1 MNSRSS
7 QTSDDAQPVL
17 RRARNADG
25 KAVRDL
31 VFSILEEYG
40 LPTDP
45 DGIDADL
52 WDIEANYDAVGGV
65 FFVVQAADGR
75 IIGSVAIAPMPD
87 GGCELRKMYLA
98 RSHRGRRLGKLLLE
112 TAITQARR
120 MNAARITLETAA
132 VLKEAIG
139 LYRSYGFK
147 PFDAPHLCF
156 RCDQAYALD
165 LVRRQTG
172 P

>member
-1 MNSRSS
+1 MDSRS
-7 QTSDDAQPVL
+7 QRAFDDTQPTL
-17 RRARNADG
+17 RRAGNADG

-31 VFSILEEYG
+31 VFSILDEYG

-45 DGIDADL
+45 GGIDADL
-52 WDIEANYDAVGGV
+52 WDIEAHYDAVGGV
-65 FFVVQAADGR
+65 FFVLQTAEGGIV
-75 IIGSVAIAPMPD
+75 GSVALAPMSD
-87 GGCELRKMYLA
+87 GGCELRKMYVA
-98 RSHRGRRLGKLLLE
+98 RSHRGSGLGRLLLE
-112 TAITQARR
+112 TAIAEARR
-120 MNAARITLETAA
+120 MNATRITLETAA

-156 RCDQAYALD
+156 RCDQAYALE
-165 LVRRQTG
+165 LIRRQTG

>member
-1 MNSRSS
+1 
-7 QTSDDAQPVL
+7 
-17 RRARNADG
+17 
-25 KAVRDL
+25 
-31 VFSILEEYG
+31 VFSILDEYG

-75 IIGSVAIAPMPD
+75 IVGSVAIAPMPD
-87 GGCELRKMYLA
+87 GGCELRKMYLE
-98 RSHRGRRLGKLLLE
+98 RSHRGCGLGKLLLE
-112 TAITQARR
+112 TAITEARR
-120 MNAARITLETAA
+120 MNATRITLETAA
-132 VLKEAIG
+132 VLQEAIG

-156 RCDQAYALD
+156 RCDQAYALA
-165 LVRRQTG
+165 LIRRQTG